1 MWPMGFTC
9 SHLEL
14 LHSPVLDPLGFG
26 FKRRV
31 RILCNIRRIAMP
43 GLHFVNSLSA
53 DGLDTERFHR
63 QSPHI
68 HKSDNTPGNF
78 VINGVCVDLGSS
90 IDK

>member
-1 MWPMGFTC
+1 
-9 SHLEL
+9 
-14 LHSPVLDPLGFG
+14 
-26 FKRRV
+26 
-31 RILCNIRRIAMP
+31 MP

-53 DGLDTERFHR
+53 DGLDNERFRR

-68 HKSDNTPGNF
+68 YKSDNTPGNF